1 MCTALGRFADRAG
14 ATLDRSHAVRSRPYT
29 FVESSAEMPE
39 DALGIDVPEEE
50 SFEEEVKRDA
60 LVRAATEAGWPF
72 ELETSLD
79 TLRQVQPDRVVNAK
93 QLGDLAFTEAPDQLA
108 AITQVLTDLRLE
120 AWGDIPPELA
130 TQVVNIANSTI
141 EALRQMAQLRAA
153 QPDSQSQH
161 DALDA
166 QLRSSYDFFV
176 MQVRPHCFNAK
187 VATVLEKRRDLLSHG
202 LSEDRIMQLQK
213 DVSGLKAEVE
223 EFQSLSDLISAQR
236 ELLGAKGVS
245 KLSADFKTLA
255 DESAKA
261 FKNWH
266 GV

>member
-1 MCTALGRFADRAG
+1 
-14 ATLDRSHAVRSRPYT
+14 
-29 FVESSAEMPE
+29 MPE

-202 LSEDRIMQLQK
+202 LSEIGSCSFRRM
-213 DVSGLKAEVE
+213 
-223 EFQSLSDLISAQR
+223 
-236 ELLGAKGVS
+236 
-245 KLSADFKTLA
+245 
-255 DESAKA
+255 
-261 FKNWH
+261 
-266 GV
+266 